1 MHSVHLSVL
10 QSGAGVGAGVGGQV
24 VAFVGKFGSGHVAP
38 AMLHEVEPSDA
49 VQNMHVEF
57 AKHEAQSKSASQLA
71 LMSKTHLSAVAM
83 DVDVLVGHVM
93 LFGMQTLTPVSLMAV
108 YVLVP
113 THHWHPP
120 AIVAVTHDVQG
131 CCKASKK

>member
-1 MHSVHLSVL
+1 VHLSVL

-24 VAFVGKFGSGHVAP
+24 VALVGKAGSGHVAP

-57 AKHEAQSKSASQLA
+57 AKHEAQSGRNPQFA
-71 LMSKTHLSAVAM
+71 LMSKMHLSAAAM
-83 DVDVLVGHVM
+83 DVDVLVGHVVP
-93 LFGMQTLTPVSLMAV
+93 FGMQTLTPVSLMAV
-108 YVLVP
+108 YVFVP

-120 AIVAVTHDVQG
+120 AIGAVTHAVQG
-131 CCKASKK
+131 WRPASK